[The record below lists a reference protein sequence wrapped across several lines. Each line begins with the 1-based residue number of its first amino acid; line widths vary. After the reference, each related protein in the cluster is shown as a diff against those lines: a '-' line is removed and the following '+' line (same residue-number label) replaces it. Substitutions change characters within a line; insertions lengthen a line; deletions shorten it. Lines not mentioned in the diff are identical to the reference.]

1 MGAALL
7 LFAGFSF
14 AKRQYS
20 DADFGKAFP
29 GKLAAAESKLKGLNE
44 KFGDCGSLCAQSPI
58 FLQSLVLPEVMRY
71 NSLKDGIE
79 AESLRT
85 LYVELGKDYANFSI
99 GIFQMKPSFA
109 EKVEIKTRA
118 LLSPALQKE
127 LSLDYDQSGEEEI
140 RAERVRRLQDED
152 WQLIYLTAFACI
164 CNDLYANKKFET
176 EKEKLQWYATLYNA
190 GFDKT
195 DAYISKKT
203 TEANF
208 YLDQGMPKK
217 KFRYAAIAAWYYQLK
232 NKDQPN

>member
-1 MGAALL
+1 MGTTLL
-7 LFAGFSF
+7 LFAGFSS

-29 GKLAAAESKLKGLNE
+29 GKLAAAQSKLELLNE
-44 KFGDCGSLCAQSPI
+44 KFGHCSRLCAQSPI

-109 EKVEIKTRA
+109 EEVEIKTKA

-127 LSLDYDQSGEEEI
+127 LSLGYDLAAEEEI

-152 WQLIYLTAFACI
+152 WQLIYLTAFTSL
-164 CNDLYANKKFET
+164 CNTIYANKKFET
-176 EKEKLQWYATLYNA
+176 EIEKLQWYASIYNA

-195 DAYISKKT
+195 EAYISKKI

-208 YLDQGMPKK
+208 YMNQGMPEK

-232 NKDQPN
+232 DKD